1 MGYSLATMSFE
12 PALGY
17 RQIISLMFS
26 NSIRDLGTE
35 RLQKFR
41 TALDNGEI
49 LGSFLL
55 TEIAHGTN
63 VKGMRTTAHYDAKT
77 QEFIINTPDFEAA
90 KCWSG
95 NLGKTCTHGI
105 VYAQM
110 FTPDGENHGLN
121 GFVVPIRDPKT
132 FLTFPGITA
141 GDLGEK
147 IGLNG
152 VDNGF
157 AIFNNYRVPR
167 ENLLAK
173 AGDVTPEGKFVTIF
187 KNPNERFGL
196 MLGAISQGR
205 ITITCL
211 FNFAFFIRI
220 YIL

>member
-1 MGYSLATMSFE
+1 MSFE
-12 PALGY
+12 AALGY
-17 RQIISLMFS
+17 KQIIAVMFS

-35 RLQKFR
+35 RLQKYR
-41 TALDNGEI
+41 TALDNDEI
-49 LGSFLL
+49 TGSFLL
-55 TEIAHGTN
+55 TEIGHGTN
-63 VKGMRTTAHYDAKT
+63 VKGMRTTAHYDAAT
-77 QEFIINTPDFEAA
+77 EEFIINTPDFEAA

-132 FLTFPGITA
+132 FLSFPGITV

-157 AIFNNYRVPR
+157 AMFNNFRIPR

-173 AGDVTPEGKFVTIF
+173 AGDVTPEGKFVTEF
-187 KNPNERFGL
+187 KNPRDRFGL

-211 FNFAFFIRI
+211 F
-220 YIL
+220 